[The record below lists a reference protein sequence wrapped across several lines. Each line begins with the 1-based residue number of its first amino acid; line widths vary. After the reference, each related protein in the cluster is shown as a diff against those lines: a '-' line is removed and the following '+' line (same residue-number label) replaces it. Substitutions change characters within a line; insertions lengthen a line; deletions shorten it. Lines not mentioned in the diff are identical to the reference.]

1 MAVQFHLF
9 ALRRRCY
16 YTFVDLDQTYVVVIV
31 NLHIPLT
38 PHFAFIFL
46 IVEPSVAGFSYE
58 NKNAESHGPSP
69 PLARIPSS
77 RLPLP
82 PFLLD
87 A

>member
-38 PHFAFIFL
+38 PHFAFIFYL
-46 IVEPSVAGFSYE
+46 
-58 NKNAESHGPSP
+58 
-69 PLARIPSS
+69 RRS
-77 RLPLP
+77 RQVIER
-82 PFLLD
+82 
-87 A
+87 